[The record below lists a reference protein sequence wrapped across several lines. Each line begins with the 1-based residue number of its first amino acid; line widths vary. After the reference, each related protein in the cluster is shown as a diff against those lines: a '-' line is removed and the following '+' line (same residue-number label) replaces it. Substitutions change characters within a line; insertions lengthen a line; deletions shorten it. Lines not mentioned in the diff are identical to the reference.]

1 MTIRE
6 LIEKLTDA
14 DLDKKIDVVAWREAK
29 KGNKNFSIT
38 EQDFLG
44 GAISELKT
52 SEGYEYIIDNIP
64 IPDAGASI
72 RELFKKLSDKEID
85 RDIDDT
91 IAKWRE
97 KKSYTGIVFFRLFL
111 QKDDG
116 RSYIELAK
124 VEIMDKNNQVDS
136 TSKDN
141 MNNKIET
148 GLYLPTKKILKKHI
162 EIGKTH
168 KQEVPIDEVLD
179 IVEANLTEKGLML
192 HENWRSITE
201 QNMSQKGIKME
212 FSLNKKQE

>member
-1 MTIRE
+1 VTIRE

-38 EQDFLG
+38 EQAFLG

-72 RELFKKLSDKEID
+72 RELFKKLSDKELD

-124 VEIMDKNNQVDS
+124 VEIPDKNNQVDS

-148 GLYLPTKKILKKHI
+148 GLYLPTKEDFEKAYRKL
-162 EIGKTH
+162 GKTH

-201 QNMSQKGIKME
+201 QNMSREGD
-212 FSLNKKQE
+212 

>member
-38 EQDFLG
+38 EQAFLG

-72 RELFKKLSDKEID
+72 RELFKKLSDKELD

-124 VEIMDKNNQVDS
+124 VEIPDKNNQVDS

-148 GLYLPTKKILKKHI
+148 GLYLPTKEDFEKAYRKLEKR
-162 EIGKTH
+162 H
-168 KQEVPIDEVLD
+168 KQGVPIDDVLD
-179 IVEANLTEKGLML
+179 TMGANLTERGRKLQD
-192 HENWRSITE
+192 NWRSITE
-201 QNMSQKGIKME
+201 QKIKE
-212 FSLNKKQE
+212 WSK

>member
-1 MTIRE
+1 VTIRE

-38 EQDFLG
+38 EQAFLG

-72 RELFKKLSDKEID
+72 RELFKKLSDKELD

-124 VEIMDKNNQVDS
+124 VEIPDNINQVDS
-136 TSKDN
+136 SSKDN
-141 MNNKIET
+141 MNSKKET
-148 GLYLPTKKILKKHI
+148 GLYIPTKEDFEKAYRKL
-162 EIGKTH
+162 EKTH

-179 IVEANLTEKGLML
+179 IVEANLTEKGRML

-201 QNMSQKGIKME
+201 QNIATWSREGD
-212 FSLNKKQE
+212 